1 MDRDWHIQDR
11 EQECEVD
18 REVRDFDLGLKP
30 VFAAIFVIGEREFRF
45 VDDGELIDD
54 DLDLLFPLLF
64 VVADDR
70 VGIELIGGLRVGDV
84 LLE

>member
-1 MDRDWHIQDR
+1 MDRDWDIQYR

-18 REVRDFDLGLKP
+18 REVRDFDLGFKC

-45 VDDGELIDD
+45 ADDGELIDD
-54 DLDLLFPLLF
+54 DIDLLLPLLF

-70 VGIELIGGLRVGDV
+70 VGIKLIGGLRVGNV

>member
-1 MDRDWHIQDR
+1 MDRDWDIKYR

-18 REVRDFDLGLKP
+18 REVRDFDLGFKG

-45 VDDGELIDD
+45 ADDGELIDD
-54 DLDLLFPLLF
+54 DIDLLLPLLF

-70 VGIELIGGLRVGDV
+70 VCIKLIGGLRVGYL

>member
-1 MDRDWHIQDR
+1 MDCDWYIQDR

-18 REVRDFDLGLKP
+18 REVRDFDLGLKR

-45 VDDGELIDD
+45 VDDGGLIDD
-54 DLDLLFPLLF
+54 DLDLLLPLLF
-64 VVADDR
+64 AVADDR
-70 VGIELIGGLRVGDV
+70 VGIKLIGALRMGDV

>member
-1 MDRDWHIQDR
+1 MDCDWDRQDR
-11 EQECEVD
+11 EQERGVD
-18 REVRDFDLGLKP
+18 REVRDFDLGLNR
-30 VFAAIFVIGEREFRF
+30 VFAAIFMIGEREFRF

-54 DLDLLFPLLF
+54 DLDLLLPLFF

-70 VGIELIGGLRVGDV
+70 VGIKLMDGLRVGDV